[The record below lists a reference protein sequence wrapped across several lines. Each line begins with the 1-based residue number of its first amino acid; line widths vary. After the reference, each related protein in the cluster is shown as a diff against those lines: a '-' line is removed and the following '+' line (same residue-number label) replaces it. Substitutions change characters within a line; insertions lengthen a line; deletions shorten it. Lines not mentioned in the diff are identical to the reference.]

1 MKKIRRPLL
10 LPLVPVYAAAA
21 GVSGWLHRSRWLPER
36 DLGEA
41 VISVGS
47 VSAGG
52 AGKTPMVLLLA
63 EALVRRRYDVRIL
76 TRGYRRS
83 STGVERVN
91 PLGDAAWFGDE
102 PMLMAR
108 RSGVPVY
115 VGADRYQAGLL
126 AQKERGD
133 RRIVYLLDD
142 GLQHRKLHR
151 DFDVALLT
159 KRDMEDILL
168 PAGNLREPISALE
181 RVNAI
186 VLREEEVEGLGTWLA
201 ERSGGPEAPMIWVI
215 RRRLS
220 FPATLQWERMPSRPL
235 AFSGIAR
242 PEGFLTMLA
251 GEGVAAA
258 ATVNFADHHR
268 YTVEDMRRLLA
279 EAKAVQADGFV
290 TTEKDAVKLS
300 EEMRSLL
307 GEAGPVVV
315 AELRAEFVN
324 EGETIAQMIGSI
336 PRMERR
342 KDR

>member
-1 MKKIRRPLL
+1 MKSVRRPLL
-10 LPLVPVYAAAA
+10 LPLVPAYAAVASVN
-21 GVSGWLHRSRWLPER
+21 GWMYRSGWLPAR

-76 TRGYRRS
+76 TRGYGRRS
-83 STGVERVN
+83 AGVDRVN

-115 VGADRYQAGLL
+115 VGGDRYQAGML
-126 AQKERGD
+126 AQKERGE

-142 GLQHRKLHR
+142 GMQHRKLHR
-151 DFDVALLT
+151 DFDIALLT
-159 KRDMEDILL
+159 KRDMEDTLL
-168 PAGNLREPISALE
+168 PAGNLREPISAIE
-181 RVNAI
+181 RADAI

-201 ERSGGPEAPMIWVI
+201 ERSWGPEAPMIWVI

-220 FPATLQWERMPSRPL
+220 FPTALQWERMPAHPL

-242 PEGFLTMLA
+242 PEGFVTMLEAEGMATA
-251 GEGVAAA
+251 GV
-258 ATVNFADHHR
+258 VNFEDHHP
-268 YTVEDMRRLLA
+268 YTIEDMARLLR
-279 EAKAVQADGFV
+279 EAKATGADGFV

-300 EEMRSLL
+300 EAMRSVL
-307 GEAGPVVV
+307 GEIGPVVV

-324 EGETIAQMIGSI
+324 EQETIAQMIGSI
-336 PRMERR
+336 PQMERR
-342 KDR
+342 TNR